1 MSHIL
6 LIWELGEDLGHLAR
20 LSKQAEAFM
29 GRGHKVTVA
38 AKDLSRAN
46 VFFRGSRVR
55 LVQSP
60 IWLPRLKRPRLTK
73 TLADILAYKGYGD
86 VEGLSALVKA
96 WRTLLADAKPDLV
109 IFDYAPTALLASR
122 DLAIP
127 RVIVSN
133 SYSFPV
139 PGIPVQDLCPWV
151 KAPLEAMQRNEQR
164 VVDNVNQVA
173 KRESLPGIHCIA
185 DLYEHDAAFNADIPT
200 FDIFAAERSA
210 PVYVGPPAN
219 RMSFPVCDWGP
230 GGGKR
235 VLVYLKPA
243 RQHVDAALKTL
254 AESDVIVRGYYAGKM
269 TPELRSLQSPSFQL
283 SDSPLDMAASLEG
296 ADKVVAHAGIGTVCD
311 SLLAGK
317 PLFGLPTQI
326 EQTFN
331 SHKLAELGMGNWVG
345 RDDDEHSVATKLSAF
360 LANAEPERKARTFA
374 QLNADYANVDFEAT
388 ILEGCEKLL

>member
-1 MSHIL
+1 MPHIL

-20 LSKQAEAFM
+20 LSKLAEAFM
-29 GRGHKVTVA
+29 DRGHKVTLA

-46 VFFRGSRVR
+46 VFFRESRAR
-55 LVQSP
+55 LIQSP
-60 IWLPRLKRPRLTK
+60 VWLPRLKRPRLTK

-96 WRTLLADAKPDLV
+96 WRTLLEDAKPDLV

-122 DLAIP
+122 NLPIP

-139 PGIPVQDLCPWV
+139 PGIPVQDICPWI
-151 KAPLEAMQRNEQR
+151 KAPFEAMQRNEQR

-173 KRESLPGIHCIA
+173 KRHALPAIHCIA
-185 DLYEHDAAFNADIPT
+185 DLYEHDAAFHADLPE
-200 FDIFAAERSA
+200 FDPFAAERTA
-210 PVYVGPPAN
+210 PVYVGPPSNSMNFQA
-219 RMSFPVCDWGP
+219 CDWGS

-235 VLVYLKPA
+235 VFVYLKPG

-254 AESDVIVRGYYAGKM
+254 AKSNAIVRGYYAGTL
-269 TPELRSLQSPSFQL
+269 TPELRALASPSFQL
-283 SDSPLDMAASLEG
+283 SGSPLDMAASLKG
-296 ADKVVAHAGIGTVCD
+296 ADKVVAHAGVGTVCD
-311 SLLAGK
+311 ALLAGK

-331 SHKLAELGMGNWVG
+331 AHQISDLGVGNWAG
-345 RDDDEHSVATKLSAF
+345 RDDDESNVATKLSAF
-360 LANAEPERKARTFA
+360 LANAESEKRARTFA
-374 QLNADYANVDFEAT
+374 QLNAHYANINFEDT
-388 ILEGCEKLL
+388 VVEGCEKRL